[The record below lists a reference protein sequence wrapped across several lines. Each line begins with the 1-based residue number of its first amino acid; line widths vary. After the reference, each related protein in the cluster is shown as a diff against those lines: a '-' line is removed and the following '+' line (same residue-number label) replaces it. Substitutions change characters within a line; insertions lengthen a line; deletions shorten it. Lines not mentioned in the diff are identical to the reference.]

1 MIKYQSSMLPN
12 LKVEDLSS
20 VRSETAIFEKLN
32 LEVFPGQNIE
42 IIGSNGS
49 GKTTLLRTLI
59 GLIRPEKG
67 SINWLDNE
75 NNFHKYRSFECFFQ
89 GHELGIKNLLT
100 VFENLELTHN
110 AKGMNKEQI
119 QECLK
124 RVGLKN
130 INDLASNLSVG
141 QKKRISIARWL
152 LKDFKIYFIDEPFSA
167 LDDEATN
174 LIESLIKE
182 LNSKGCSFVI
192 TGHRPS
198 NILANRLEI

>member
-1 MIKYQSSMLPN
+1 MLPN

-20 VRSETAIFEKLN
+20 VRSEKAIFEKLN
-32 LEVFPGQNIE
+32 FEVFPGQNIE

-49 GKTTLLRTLI
+49 GKTTLLRTLA
-59 GLIRPEKG
+59 GLIQSERG
-67 SINWLDNE
+67 NINWLDNE

-182 LNSKGCSFVI
+182 LNFKGSSFVI

>member
-20 VRSETAIFEKLN
+20 VRSEKAIFEKLN
-32 LEVFPGQNIE
+32 FEVFPGQNIE

-167 LDDEATN
+167 LDDEATH
-174 LIESLIKE
+174 LIEILIKE

-198 NILANRLEI
+198 NILANRVEI

>member
-12 LKVEDLSS
+12 LKVEDLSC
-20 VRSETAIFEKLN
+20 VRSEKAIFEKLN
-32 LEVFPGQNIE
+32 FEVFPGQNIE

-198 NILANRLEI
+198 NILANRIEI

>member
-1 MIKYQSSMLPN
+1 MLPN

-20 VRSETAIFEKLN
+20 VRSEKAIFEKLN
-32 LEVFPGQNIE
+32 FEVFPGQNIE

-152 LKDFKIYFIDEPFSA
+152 LKDFKIYFIDVPFSA

>member
-12 LKVEDLSS
+12 LKVEDLSC
-20 VRSETAIFEKLN
+20 VRSEKAIFEKLN
-32 LEVFPGQNIE
+32 FEVFPGQNIE

-110 AKGMNKEQI
+110 AKGMNKEEI

-167 LDDEATN
+167 LDDEATH
-174 LIESLIKE
+174 LIEILIKE

-198 NILANRLEI
+198 NILANRIEI